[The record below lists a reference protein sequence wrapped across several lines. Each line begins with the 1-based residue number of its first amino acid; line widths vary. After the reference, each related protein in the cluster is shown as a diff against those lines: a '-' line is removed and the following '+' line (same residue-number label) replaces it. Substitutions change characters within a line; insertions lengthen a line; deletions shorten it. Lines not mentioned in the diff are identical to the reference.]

1 MHYHFRKFAAA
12 LLCGVMLCSAAV
24 MTGCDGDR
32 TPSGT
37 PGESVYTPTIPDSR
51 VDPDE
56 KGDVLEAKVGEAINY
71 KDKVTATV
79 TKVVELD
86 NCAADKGRVL
96 LAEMEIVNKGTD
108 TLDCTVL
115 SHFDAYIGEERKNA
129 IVNDL
134 SASIFARRYYTTVGS
149 DLQYFNTPIKPGE
162 TVTGYVYM
170 RVPKDFDG
178 LQLAYIPYQY
188 YSNDALRF
196 TITEADLEH
205 FLGPFAEPK
214 KD

>member
-1 MHYHFRKFAAA
+1 MHYHFRKLAAA
-12 LLCGVMLCSAAV
+12 LLCGVMLCSAAA
-24 MTGCDGDR
+24 MTGCDGNR

-37 PGESVYTPTIPDSR
+37 PGESVYSPTIPDSR
-51 VDPDE
+51 VDPGE
-56 KGDVLEAKVGEAINY
+56 KGDILTAKVGEAVNY

-86 NCAADKGRVL
+86 NSASDKGRVL
-96 LAEMEIVNKGTD
+96 LAEMEIVNKGSD

-115 SHFDAYIGEERKNA
+115 SHFDAYIGEERETG

-134 SASIFARRYYTTVGS
+134 SASIFARRYYTTIGS
-149 DLQYFNTPIKPGE
+149 DLQCFNTPIKPGE
-162 TVTGYVYM
+162 TVQGYVYM

-188 YSNDALRF
+188 YSNDAIRF
-196 TITEADLEH
+196 TITEDDLGHFTQPYAD
-205 FLGPFAEPK
+205 PK